1 MSAAAPATTLPNAD
15 APAIPAGNLGM
26 WTERESQARQDR
38 ANYEP
43 AWALCQAFLANNQWV
58 GWHKDEKRVVRL
70 ANPDNRERH
79 TVNVLT
85 PYVWTIAGEIMA
97 DDYHPDIR
105 FRRDDYESQAY
116 ARQTQS
122 AITYAA
128 DEEIKSEQ
136 QVLRAVMTML
146 CYGISG
152 LRCYS
157 DYDFAGG
164 ALYHLPVPREP
175 YTPQNVEAPQTYQPG
190 QPIRDLEAARSYV
203 AESYA
208 QGQDVEWQP
217 EYEGKVRWKRYGP
230 LNMLVPPGIENEDE
244 FPWIIFEEPVSIA
257 RLQLRYREK
266 AKGLQE
272 EALKLSTVGA
282 LQDPVTNISGP
293 PQSGRVREHVMLKI
307 GYELP
312 SGDHPMGRTFIWANG
327 KELEAKDELPYKC
340 KGEPKIGLALLK
352 YHPVEGRFWPLGVV
366 EPGIGAQIQRNRARS
381 QSIELKDRAG
391 LGRIFYWEG
400 SLSEAA
406 KPKGIPAEM
415 IPVRQGME
423 FPKETQG
430 VGPGPWLLA
439 ESEIND
445 RDLDRIMG
453 LGGASQGQPLPGIA
467 AYSAY
472 AFLAERDARRI
483 GPVIKALRLNLAELW
498 KITTYAIRET
508 WPVNKEIVI
517 SGEEHMM
524 DAFIFNASK
533 LPPDVYVKVGTGA
546 PLPSNQAAEV
556 QKIFDIFDRSI
567 ASGQVLPLDWLYQS
581 LTNGKAQPLPKREQ
595 QVQLDKAKY
604 ENMLLARGIPVPVAP
619 YDNDELHV
627 QEHRNAEASYQLI
640 PGMDHALAN
649 LEIHIAAH
657 MQSAEQKSQQLIGS
671 GPGDV
676 AAQGGQPNPGG
687 FGPQAA
693 ALAQLGQGGQQP
705 LPVQ

>member
-1 MSAAAPATTLPNAD
+1 MSAAAPQTLPNAD
-15 APAIPAGNLGM
+15 QPSVPKGDLAL
-26 WTERESQARQDR
+26 WQERESQARQDR
-38 ANYEP
+38 SNYEP

-105 FRRDDYESQAY
+105 FRRDDVESQAY
-116 ARQTQS
+116 SRQAQS
-122 AITYAA
+122 ALLYAA
-128 DEEIKSEQ
+128 DEEIHSEK
-136 QVLRAVMTML
+136 QVLKAVMTML
-146 CYGISG
+146 SYGISA

-164 ALYHLPVPREP
+164 SLYDLPKVRGSFEG
-175 YTPQNVEAPQTYQPG
+175 QNQQYGHGET
-190 QPIRDLEAARSYV
+190 IRDLTDARAYV
-203 AESYA
+203 SDAYN
-208 QGQDVEWQP
+208 QGVEVEWDP
-217 EYEGKVRWKRYGP
+217 EYEGKVRWRRYGP
-230 LNMLVPPGIENEDE
+230 LNILPPPGIEDEDN
-244 FPWIIFEEPVSIA
+244 FPWIIFEEPASIA
-257 RLQLRYREK
+257 RLSLRYGEK
-266 AKGLQE
+266 AKGLRE
-272 EALKLSTVGA
+272 EPLKLSTVGA

-293 PQSGRVREHVMLKI
+293 PRSGRVREHVMLKT
-307 GYELP
+307 GYEFP
-312 SGDHPMGRTFIWANG
+312 SMQYPMGRTFVWASE
-327 KELEAKDELPYKC
+327 KELENEKELPYKC
-340 KGEPKIGLALLK
+340 KGEPKVGLIFLK
-352 YHPVEGRFWPLGVV
+352 YHPVEGRFWPLGVA
-366 EPGIGAQIQRNRARS
+366 EPGIGAQIQRNRSRS

-400 SLSEAA
+400 SLSQAA

-415 IPVRQGME
+415 IPIRQGME

-483 GPVIKALRLNLAELW
+483 GPVIKQLRLDLAELW

-508 WPVNKEIVI
+508 WPINKEIVV
-517 SGEEHMM
+517 SGEDHMM

-533 LPPDVYVKVGTGA
+533 LPPDVYVKVGSGA

-581 LTNGKAQPLPKREQ
+581 LASGKAQPLPKREQ

-604 ENMLLARGIPVPVAP
+604 ENMLLARGVPVPVAP
-619 YDNDELHV
+619 YDNDEVHV
-627 QEHRNAEASYQLI
+627 QEHRNAEAGYSII
-640 PGMDHALAN
+640 PGMDQALAA
-649 LEIHIAAH
+649 LELHINAH
-657 MQSAEQKSQQLIGS
+657 MANAEKKSQQLMS
-671 GPGDV
+671 GDV
-676 AAQGGQPNPGG
+676 GATTPSNGGGPNPGG
-687 FGPQAA
+687 FGPASA
-693 ALAQLGQGGQQP
+693 ALAQLGQGGDMPIPMQ
-705 LPVQ
+705 